1 MNRTAHALA
10 ALLVAASGM
19 VACTAARTRAPAEAA
34 ASDLTP
40 VPREELREGG
50 VLRWPLPSFPAQ
62 WNAHH
67 VSGMDGAAEL
77 VLRAILPF
85 PMVSDPSG
93 HVTPDPDY
101 LLEAR
106 VVRRS
111 PQTVRYLLNPR
122 ARWSDGRRIGYEDFA
137 AQARALSGRD
147 RRFKVAS
154 STGYADIAEVR
165 KGEAPDEVVVVF
177 RRPFADW
184 QGLFSPL
191 YPASTMRDPQVFDR
205 GWVSALPVSA
215 GPFRPAALDRTAGTV
230 TVERDPAWW
239 GEPAKLAEIRFRA
252 LDAAARAGAFANHE
266 IDLLDVGGDVA
277 AYLRARDLPWARIR
291 RAAGADW
298 RHLTL
303 NAAQGPLADPAARRA
318 VLLALDRDL
327 LARAA
332 LARLDAP
339 PRTLG
344 SRFFVAGQPGYRDLG
359 PARDVTEAK
368 RLLGGARP
376 RLRYVIPAGN
386 TAYREEAELVQKL
399 LGEVG
404 FDVVLRPVP
413 QNAMIAQYV
422 ARGDFDLVAFSW
434 LGGPFPAS
442 LMASVFTSDG
452 GQNFTGAGDGQ
463 VDDLLAKAGRSLDP
477 AKSRELLDEADA
489 RLWGLATVLPLYQRP
504 QLVAVDARL
513 ANIGAP
519 GLSNLVYEDIGF
531 R

>member
-1 MNRTAHALA
+1 
-10 ALLVAASGM
+10 
-19 VACTAARTRAPAEAA
+19 
-34 ASDLTP
+34 
-40 VPREELREGG
+40 
-50 VLRWPLPSFPAQ
+50 
-62 WNAHH
+62 
-67 VSGMDGAAEL
+67 MDGASEL
-77 VLRAILPF
+77 VLHAILPF
-85 PMVSDPSG
+85 PMVSDASG
-93 HVTPDPDY
+93 RVTPDPDF
-101 LLEAR
+101 LVDAR

-111 PQTVRYLLNPR
+111 PQTVRYRLNPR
-122 ARWSDGRRIGYEDFA
+122 ARWSDGSSLGYQDFA
-137 AQARALSGRD
+137 AQAHALSGRD
-147 RRFKVAS
+147 DRFKIAS

-165 KGEAPDEVVVVF
+165 KGTSPDEVVVVF
-177 RRPFADW
+177 RRPFGDW
-184 QGLFSPL
+184 RALFSPL
-191 YPASTMRDPQVFDR
+191 YPASTMRDPEVFDR

-215 GPFRPAALDRTAGTV
+215 GPFRPVALDPGAGTV
-230 TVERDPAWW
+230 TVARDPAWW
-239 GEPAKLAEIRFRA
+239 GAPAKLAEIRFRV

-266 IDLLDVGGDVA
+266 IDLLDVGGDVG
-277 AYLRARDLPWARIR
+277 AYLRARGLPWARIR

-303 NAAQGPLADPAARRA
+303 NAARGPLADPAARRA

-359 PARDVTEAK
+359 PARDVAEAR

-386 TAYREEAELVQKL
+386 TAYREEAELVQEL
-399 LGEVG
+399 LGEAG
-404 FDVVLRPVP
+404 FAVELRPVP
-413 QNAMIAQYV
+413 QNALIAQYV

-442 LMASVFTSDG
+442 WMTSVFASGG
-452 GQNFTGAGDGQ
+452 GQNFTGAGDAQ
-463 VDDLLAKAGRSLDP
+463 VDELLTEAGRSLDP
-477 AKSRELLDEADA
+477 ARSRELLDQADA
-489 RLWGLATVLPLYQRP
+489 RLWRLATVLPLYQRP

-519 GLSNLVYEDIGF
+519 GLANLAYEDIGF